1 MGVPRAEPI
10 TGDRRHPRPSQGLE
24 RRRSERVRLIEVGR
38 PEGTIFTTAEVKV
51 EIEARDGKTVC
62 ISPEFPVPLLY
73 AWGYRVARKLGLPV
87 ASTLEPRDLSFEF
100 GVPGWLWPGDD
111 SPRKTG

>member
-1 MGVPRAEPI
+1 MSRLPS
-10 TGDRRHPRPSQGLE
+10 PSQLIDGIRDL
-24 RRRSERVRLIEVGR
+24 RRVSSGGGPERVRLIEVGR
-38 PEGTIFTTAEVKV
+38 PEGTFFTTAEVKV

-73 AWGYRVARKLGLPV
+73 AWGYRVARKLGVPV
-87 ASTLEPRDLSFEF
+87 AATVEPRDLSFEF